1 MFGIKLM
8 LARTH
13 NIGQVDKIQQPANS
27 QLKHLSTDNYQLST
41 KLTKF
46 KSTNTKQSAYFCSY

>member
-27 QLKHLSTDNYQLST
+27 QLKQLSIDNRQ
-41 KLTKF
+41 LSTKF